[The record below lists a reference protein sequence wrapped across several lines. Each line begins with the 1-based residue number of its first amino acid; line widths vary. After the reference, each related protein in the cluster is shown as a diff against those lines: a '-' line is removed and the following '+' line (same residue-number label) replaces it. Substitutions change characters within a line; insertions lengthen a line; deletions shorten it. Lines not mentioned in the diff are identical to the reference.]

1 MSSSKSVARLRP
13 VLPLAEEIDAAA
25 RLQRRIDREH
35 AARHEAERLLERK
48 SLELFDAN
56 QRLIELNAQLEQRVE
71 ARTRQAE
78 HARREAVRIGSTD
91 HLTGIANRLHYTQQ
105 LQRSLRRVSAGHG
118 AAGLLLVD
126 LDAFK
131 LINDTYGHRH
141 GDQLLIAISR
151 RLEALSGPNDF
162 VARIGGDEFAV
173 VIRGPDARAIAQ
185 AARRFRSVFDEAI
198 TIHGVTVRA
207 SGSFGLAISPD
218 DCANASDL
226 QRFADL
232 ALYKSKEEGKGELAL
247 FEPADLREYEYRQR
261 LEGEFRTALDGG
273 MIDLVYQP
281 IVSLADDRIQA
292 VEALARWT
300 DSAGVP
306 ISPGYFIPMAEQ
318 CGIIR
323 GVGRNLLEKALLET
337 GAWLRSGALGRLS
350 FNVSPFE
357 LLDDGF
363 SETVLAILDK
373 YGVDPGRL
381 LLEITEGAV
390 LPNVELVEQIISK
403 LRAHGVMF
411 ALDDFGRGYS
421 DMSMLRRL
429 PISILKIDQSLLV
442 DAETDSAARV
452 ILCNVITLCRD
463 LGIRSIC
470 EGAETQSQV
479 ALLRAI
485 NCDSVQGFATGR
497 PSSPAVLGELLAVSD
512 GRQEQALGK
521 TAAGAGGAAH
531 GARGVRGTV

>member
-1 MSSSKSVARLRP
+1 MSFSKSVVRLNP
-13 VLPLAEEIDAAA
+13 VATFPEGADRAE
-25 RLQRRIDREH
+25 RLQRRVDREH

-56 QRLIELNAQLEQRVE
+56 QRLIELNAQLEQRVD

-78 HARREAVRIGSTD
+78 DARREAVRIGTTD
-91 HLTGIANRLHYTQQ
+91 HLTGIANRLRYIQQ
-105 LQRSLRRVSAGHG
+105 LERSLRRVSGGRG

-126 LDAFK
+126 LDGFK

-141 GDQLLIAISR
+141 GDQLLIVISR
-151 RLEALSGPNDF
+151 RLEVLSGPNDF
-162 VARIGGDEFAV
+162 VARIGGDEFAI
-173 VIRGPDARAIAQ
+173 VIEGDDAMAIAS
-185 AARRFRSVFDEAI
+185 AARRFRSVFEQAI
-198 TIHGVTVRA
+198 TIHGVTVQA

-218 DCANASDL
+218 DCTNASDL

-232 ALYKSKEEGKGELAL
+232 ALYKSKQEGKGELAL
-247 FEPADLREYEYRQR
+247 FEPADLQDYEYRQR

-273 MIDLVYQP
+273 MIDLAYQP
-281 IVSLADDRIQA
+281 IICLQSDRIQA

-350 FNVSPFE
+350 FNVSPLE

-363 SETVLAILDK
+363 SETVLSILNK
-373 YGVDPGRL
+373 YNVDPVRL

-390 LPNVELVEQIISK
+390 LPNVELVDRIIGK

-421 DMSMLRRL
+421 DMSVLRRL
-429 PISILKIDQSLLV
+429 PISIIKIDQSLLV
-442 DAETDSAARV
+442 DAETDRSARV
-452 ILCNVITLCRD
+452 ILCNVIALCRD
-463 LGIRSIC
+463 LGVRSIC

-485 NCDSVQGFATGR
+485 GCDSVQGFAMGR
-497 PSSPAVLGELLAVSD
+497 PASPDVLRQLLERNDAERRVGPRS
-512 GRQEQALGK
+512 R
-521 TAAGAGGAAH
+521 TAAAH
-531 GARGVRGTV
+531 